1 MHTHPGLHVVVD
13 TRGPEG
19 QGNNILLTRY
29 SGGQQNPTIYSVTT
43 CCGGLKSPKPHSGV
57 PGCTNPYSGVIV
69 VIQYRGHTLRG
80 MIVCATPCVG
90 VYDTHKSTYEAGG

>member
-1 MHTHPGLHVVVD
+1 M
-13 TRGPEG
+13 
-19 QGNNILLTRY
+19 
-29 SGGQQNPTIYSVTT
+29 TT
-43 CCGGLKSPKPHSGV
+43 CCGVPKIPEPHSGV
-57 PGCTNPYSGVIV
+57 IGIANPYSGVIV